1 MTNEMSILMAL
12 RDAAEYQFNRHG
24 EEDSAELAD
33 LFRRAADEIERLNN
47 LVSSLHRA
55 AEECMGALSAQR
67 SVEPT
72 VMQPIATAPKD
83 GTPILGYSDSDFFHG
98 RKTRFAVV
106 HYASEMQGWSMPG
119 VGGLSITH
127 WSPLPEWQTL

>member
-1 MTNEMSILMAL
+1 MTKNQLEKL
-12 RDAAEYQFNRHG
+12 RMLIEHHIEDGDELGQAAR
-24 EEDSAELAD
+24 ELLPVLDGPA
-33 LFRRAADEIERLNN
+33 
-47 LVSSLHRA
+47 H
-55 AEECMGALSAQR
+55 
-67 SVEPT
+67 EPT